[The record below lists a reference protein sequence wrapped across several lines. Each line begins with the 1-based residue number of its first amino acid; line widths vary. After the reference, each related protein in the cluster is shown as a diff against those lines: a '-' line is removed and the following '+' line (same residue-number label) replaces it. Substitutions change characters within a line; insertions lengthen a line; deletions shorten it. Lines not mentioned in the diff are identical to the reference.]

1 VALTAVE
8 VGSLDP
14 ATYVPHALHLDQRTW
29 SESNCY
35 VDLWIEVLH
44 WLGLEPLASLAFT
57 LGIDFEGDQWTFI
70 KPPLSDLKALFGVNV
85 QELNVWRPLVQHV
98 LEQVTLGRLVVS
110 EVDAYFL
117 PDTLGTT
124 YRTEHA
130 KTSIAIRAIDL
141 EERQLG
147 YFHATGYHVLAG
159 TDFDGVFRLG
169 EEWHD
174 WLAPYVELV
183 KLNGVQRSPLD
194 ELVTRSTHLLRAHAT
209 GMPGVNPFA
218 RYQSRFEADLAWL
231 GREGM
236 IAFHGYAFASL
247 RQLGASSE
255 LAATY
260 LRWLAG
266 HNQLDLD
273 PAATEFEAIATG
285 ARSLQL
291 KAARAANGRS
301 AGDWQTLLR
310 AMASAW
316 CKVHQH
322 LACVFGQPAAPSHT
336 SGLL

>member
-1 VALTAVE
+1 
-8 VGSLDP
+8 
-14 ATYVPHALHLDQRTW
+14 
-29 SESNCY
+29 
-35 VDLWIEVLH
+35 
-44 WLGLEPLASLAFT
+44 
-57 LGIDFEGDQWTFI
+57 
-70 KPPLSDLKALFGVNV
+70 
-85 QELNVWRPLVQHV
+85 
-98 LEQVTLGRLVVS
+98 
-110 EVDAYFL
+110 
-117 PDTLGTT
+117 
-124 YRTEHA
+124 
-130 KTSIAIRAIDL
+130 
-141 EERQLG
+141 
-147 YFHATGYHVLAG
+147 
-159 TDFDGVFRLG
+159 
-169 EEWHD
+169 
-174 WLAPYVELV
+174 
-183 KLNGVQRSPLD
+183 
-194 ELVTRSTHLLRAHAT
+194 
-209 GMPGVNPFA
+209 
-218 RYQSRFEADLAWL
+218 
-231 GREGM
+231 M